1 MLKILSLPAE
11 SHIMKVHCSWCIT
24 TLVLNAQSRKLKKF
38 INMHWSTKPLRRGFI
53 TPLELFCRDFV
64 DISYENASFRII
76 EDIVW
81 LQHIYFVTTIVFLS
95 VKYIFPLYLL
105 REVFIAKISYYGKF
119 TVLRKLISIVLQL
132 TNQIK

>member
-11 SHIMKVHCSWCIT
+11 SYIMKVHCSWCIT

-105 REVFIAKISYYGKF
+105 REVFIPKISHYGKF
-119 TVLRKLISIVLQL
+119 TALRKLISIVLQL